1 MMPRNRL
8 FKWFLA
14 HRRPLKICLLMAG
27 CAAYLMQF
35 VRLLLS
41 TDDPPG
47 DFKLHW
53 ELARRMLNGEFIYA
67 GGLDCPYPPFWGLAH
82 IPFLMFPTS
91 VAQWVAYPLFAVS
104 LLMLMWTLNR
114 LTRDRI
120 RLDQKTLFWVGAI
133 PVILAVRFLVRD
145 MLECGVNLA
154 LVALTWFVVY
164 LWTEHR
170 DRLAGIVLG
179 LAISLKCTPA
189 LFLVYFI
196 WKRQWGVVL
205 STLVAVTAFTFSP
218 ICWMGPTEFAR
229 AGDFWYRHSIR
240 GLTSEDP
247 TLGVLGQEHFQNIS
261 LRSSLGR
268 FLTHIPSGH
277 KSRVDHPLYVDVL
290 TLDPATAERLI
301 QCLLTLLAVLVF
313 SRMKP
318 SVNDRGATSILWECS
333 IISTMTL
340 LYSPI
345 TWGQHCVAIIPA
357 LYLMTRTAL
366 LERTMPTWMAHILAI
381 YVGLVLVLNRA
392 VVGRDLSRLM
402 DSYHLTTWCLLGV
415 LAIVVGY
422 HSHAQQS
429 WRDRKPRYATL
440 NAIFVRR

>member
-1 MMPRNRL
+1 M
-8 FKWFLA
+8 
-14 HRRPLKICLLMAG
+14 
-27 CAAYLMQF
+27 
-35 VRLLLS
+35 
-41 TDDPPG
+41 
-47 DFKLHW
+47 
-53 ELARRMLNGEFIYA
+53 
-67 GGLDCPYPPFWGLAH
+67 
-82 IPFLMFPTS
+82 
-91 VAQWVAYPLFAVS
+91 
-104 LLMLMWTLNR
+104 
-114 LTRDRI
+114 
-120 RLDQKTLFWVGAI
+120 
-133 PVILAVRFLVRD
+133 
-145 MLECGVNLA
+145 
-154 LVALTWFVVY
+154 
-164 LWTEHR
+164 
-170 DRLAGIVLG
+170 
-179 LAISLKCTPA
+179 
-189 LFLVYFI
+189 
-196 WKRQWGVVL
+196 
-205 STLVAVTAFTFSP
+205 
-218 ICWMGPTEFAR
+218 
-229 AGDFWYRHSIR
+229 
-240 GLTSEDP
+240 
-247 TLGVLGQEHFQNIS
+247 
-261 LRSSLGR
+261 
-268 FLTHIPSGH
+268 
-277 KSRVDHPLYVDVL
+277 DHPLYVDVL